1 MNIRK
6 QIINGEKIKIF
17 KTIKGNDIKNA
28 NPVIMDKKW

>member
-6 QIINGEKIKIF
+6 QIVNGEKIKII
-17 KTIKGNDIKNA
+17 KTIKENNIKNA